1 MGISLNG
8 FNSGMAD
15 TYSTLLGG
23 MGGGDDA
30 GGMSSLLGDYA
41 AIKNGSYG
49 KMLKTYYAK
58 LEKQE
63 AEESGKTDSKK
74 AGKVK
79 DSASASAAKSLYG
92 SASAL
97 GSLNYDD
104 RSERAKMPQC
114 RSRRSPCTTPTTR
127 TISFSPRSALP

>member
-1 MGISLNG
+1 
-8 FNSGMAD
+8 MAD

-63 AEESGKTDSKK
+63 AEEFRRVLFRSKPTPK
-74 AGKVK
+74 KPVK
-79 DSASASAAKSLYG
+79 LRT
-92 SASAL
+92 AL
-97 GSLNYDD
+97 PLLQQNHFT
-104 RSERAKMPQC
+104 APL
-114 RSRRSPCTTPTTR
+114 
-127 TISFSPRSALP
+127 PRSGLSTMTTAARRISTKLQTLSPPLSRITTV